1 MAMKIIVVF
10 DYPDIND
17 INGPIADQEI
27 DSLTIDLKRLENT
40 VGYNWYIDDVVES
53 TE

>member
-1 MAMKIIVVF
+1 MKIIVVF
-10 DYPDIND
+10 DFPGIKD
-17 INGPIADQEI
+17 INGSLADQEI

-40 VGYNWYIDDVVES
+40 VGYSWYIDDVVES